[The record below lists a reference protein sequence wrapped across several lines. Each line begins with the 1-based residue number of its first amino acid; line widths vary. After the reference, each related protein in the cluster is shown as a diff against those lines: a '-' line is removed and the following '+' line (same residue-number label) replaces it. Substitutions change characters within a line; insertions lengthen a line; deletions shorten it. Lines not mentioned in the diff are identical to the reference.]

1 MLLAFPCSITFPHVN
16 FRNTIE
22 LFKIVCQKI
31 FKYHHLPMFVGECV
45 GLALA
50 LVKILTVFV
59 ADMLKLKSIRE
70 PICSSNINGEETFAA
85 KF

>member
-1 MLLAFPCSITFPHVN
+1 
-16 FRNTIE
+16 
-22 LFKIVCQKI
+22 
-31 FKYHHLPMFVGECV
+31 MFVGECV

-59 ADMLKLKSIRE
+59 ADMLKLKSVLK
-70 PICSSNINGEETFAA
+70 PIYSSNINGEETFAA

>member
-1 MLLAFPCSITFPHVN
+1 
-16 FRNTIE
+16 
-22 LFKIVCQKI
+22 
-31 FKYHHLPMFVGECV
+31 MFVRERV

-59 ADMLKLKSIRE
+59 ADMLKLKSILE
-70 PICSSNINGEETFAA
+70 PICSSNINGGETFAA